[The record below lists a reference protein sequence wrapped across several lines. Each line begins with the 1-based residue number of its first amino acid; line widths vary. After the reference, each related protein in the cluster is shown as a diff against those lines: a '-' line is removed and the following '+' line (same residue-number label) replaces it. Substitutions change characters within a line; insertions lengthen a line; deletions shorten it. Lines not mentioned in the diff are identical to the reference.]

1 MEKQSI
7 TIATLC
13 YVTMQQWRIVQSKTM
28 NYDSYFMLYYN
39 ATLEVANGVMK
50 NNAFYAMQKCNS
62 EDGVA
67 QYME

>member
-1 MEKQSI
+1 
-7 TIATLC
+7 
-13 YVTMQQWRIVQSKTM
+13 M